1 MKFSILI
8 LAFAFLTSCQT
19 FGQQKTENYADL
31 TANINSI
38 IANNSFNGV
47 VFLTEDSTTLY
58 SKAIGYSDLKK
69 KTPLTI
75 NDQFVIGSI
84 SKQITAVLVLR
95 EYEKGKIKLENKIND
110 YLIDT
115 KQAWSKE
122 VTIHQLLTHTHGII
136 ALDAPLEF
144 KQGSQF
150 HYSQLGY
157 ELLAQILEKVTGK
170 TFKKLATELFNEY
183 ELKNTFHP
191 KNKRYKHLVKGYEE
205 NENGVLE
212 FTPNSLSNYVA
223 AGAFISN
230 VADLNKWN
238 RLLYSGKL
246 VKKETLELM
255 KIKYA
260 TRIHPVFGTIDY
272 GYGLLFKDGEQ
283 NLQIGAFGYAPG
295 FVSACYFY
303 PQTNRNL
310 IILENTGNNL
320 DDFKK
325 TFKVHTEIMEL
336 IKKQTT
342 TTGNK

>member
-19 FGQQKTENYADL
+19 FGQKKTENYSDL
-31 TANINSI
+31 TANIDSI
-38 IANNSFNGV
+38 IANNSFNGIV
-47 VFLTEDSTTLY
+47 LLTKDSAAIYT
-58 SKAIGYSDLKK
+58 KCIGYSDLKK

-95 EYEKGKIKLENKIND
+95 EYEKGKIALENKINR
-110 YLIDT
+110 YLLDI
-115 KQAWSKE
+115 KQPWSNA
-122 VTIHQLLTHTHGII
+122 VTIHQLLTHTHGIV

-157 ELLAQILEKVTGK
+157 EILAQILEKVTGK
-170 TFKKLATELFNEY
+170 TFEKLATELFNGY

-205 NENGVLE
+205 NEKGVLE
-212 FTPNSLSNYVA
+212 FTPNSLSNYAA
-223 AGAFISN
+223 AGSFISN
-230 VADLNKWN
+230 VADLKKWN
-238 RLLYSGKL
+238 QLLYSGKL
-246 VKKETLELM
+246 VKKETLKLM
-255 KIKYA
+255 ETKYA
-260 TRIHPVFGTIDY
+260 TRIHPVFDTIDY

-283 NLQIGAFGYAPG
+283 NLQIGALGYAPG
-295 FVSACYFY
+295 FVSTCYFY
-303 PQTNRNL
+303 PHTNMNL

-325 TFKVHTEIMEL
+325 TFKLHTEIMAL
-336 IKKQTT
+336 IKKQTPSA
-342 TTGNK
+342 GNK

>member
-19 FGQQKTENYADL
+19 FGQQKTENYSDL
-31 TANINSI
+31 TANIDSI
-38 IANNSFNGV
+38 IANNSFNGIV
-47 VFLTEDSTTLY
+47 LLTKDSAAIY
-58 SKAIGYSDLKK
+58 SKSIGYSDLKK
-69 KTPLTI
+69 KTPLVLH
-75 NDQFVIGSI
+75 DQFVIGSI

-95 EYEKGKIKLENKIND
+95 EYEKGKIGLENKINR
-110 YLIDT
+110 YLLDI
-115 KQAWSKE
+115 KQPWSNE
-122 VTIHQLLTHTHGII
+122 VTIHQLLTHTHGIV

-157 ELLAQILEKVTGK
+157 EILAQILEKVTGK
-170 TFKKLATELFNEY
+170 TFEKLATELFNAY

-191 KNKRYKHLVKGYEE
+191 NNKRYKHLVKGYEE

-212 FTPNSLSNYVA
+212 FTPNSLSNYSA
-223 AGAFISN
+223 AGSFISN

-238 RLLYSGKL
+238 QLLYFGKL
-246 VKKETLELM
+246 VKKETLKLM
-255 KIKYA
+255 ETKYA
-260 TRIHPVFGTIDY
+260 TRIHPVFDTIDY

-283 NLQIGAFGYAPG
+283 NLQIGALGYAPG

-303 PQTNRNL
+303 PQTNMNL

-325 TFKVHTEIMEL
+325 TFKVHTEIMAL
-336 IKKQTT
+336 IKKQTPSA
-342 TTGNK
+342 GNK

>member
-19 FGQQKTENYADL
+19 IGQQKNTDYADL

-38 IANNSFNGV
+38 IANNSFNGIV
-47 VFLTEDSTTLY
+47 LLTKDSAAIYTK
-58 SKAIGYSDLKK
+58 SIGYSDLKK

-84 SKQITAVLVLR
+84 SKQITAVLILR
-95 EYEKGKIKLENKIND
+95 EYEKGKIRLDNKIND
-110 YLIDT
+110 YLIDS
-115 KQAWSKE
+115 KQPWSKE
-122 VTIHQLLTHTHGII
+122 VTIHQLLTHTHGIV

-157 ELLAQILEKVTGK
+157 EILAQILEKVTGK

-191 KNKRYKHLVKGYEE
+191 KNKRYNQLVKGYEE

-212 FTPNSLSNYVA
+212 FTPNSLSNYTA

-238 RLLYSGKL
+238 HLLYSGKL
-246 VKKETLELM
+246 VKKETLKLM
-255 KIKYA
+255 ETKYA
-260 TRIHPVFGTIDY
+260 TRIHPVFDTIDY

-283 NLQIGAFGYAPG
+283 NLQIGALGYAPG

-303 PQTNRNL
+303 PQTNMNL
-310 IILENTGNNL
+310 IILENTGNHL

-325 TFKVHTEIMEL
+325 TFKVHTEIMAL
-336 IKKQTT
+336 VKKQTPSA
-342 TTGNK
+342 GDK

>member
-19 FGQQKTENYADL
+19 FGQQKNKNYADL
-31 TANINSI
+31 TTNINSI

-58 SKAIGYSDLKK
+58 SKAIGYSDLKN

-95 EYEKGKIKLENKIND
+95 EYEKGKIRLENKIND
-110 YLIDT
+110 YLIDS
-115 KQAWSKE
+115 KQPWSKE
-122 VTIHQLLTHTHGII
+122 VTIHQLLTHTHGIV

-157 ELLAQILEKVTGK
+157 ELLAQILEKVMGK
-170 TFKKLATELFNEY
+170 TFEKLATELFNEY

-212 FTPNSLSNYVA
+212 FTPNSLSNYAA

-238 RLLYSGKL
+238 HLLYSGKL

-255 KIKYA
+255 KTKYA

-336 IKKQTT
+336 IKKQTPSA
-342 TTGNK
+342 GNK